1 MNTIIL
7 IIATALLYGA
17 SSFVV
22 AYLCLQEWVCNA
34 PTPQQIICTALAII
48 FSPLIILLVL
58 LYGAVMIVLGVAEML
73 IDEWK
78 NNSLKERS
86 QYDVRN
92 RNKRRQENH

>member
-17 SSFVV
+17 SSFAV

-34 PTPQQIICTALAII
+34 PTTQQIISTSLAII

-58 LYGAVMIVLGVAEML
+58 LYGAVMIIWGVCELL
-73 IDEWK
+73 IEEWK
-78 NNSLKERS
+78 NNNNKE
-86 QYDVRN
+86 
-92 RNKRRQENH
+92 

>member
-17 SSFVV
+17 SSFAV

-34 PTPQQIICTALAII
+34 PTPRQIIGTALAII

-58 LYGAVMIVLGVAEML
+58 LYGAAMVIIGVAEMI

-78 NNSLKERS
+78 NKE
-86 QYDVRN
+86 
-92 RNKRRQENH
+92 

>member
-17 SSFVV
+17 SSFAV

-34 PTPQQIICTALAII
+34 PTPQQIISTALAII
-48 FSPLIILLVL
+48 FSPLIILLIL
-58 LYGAVMIVLGVAEML
+58 LYGAITIKYGIGEML
-73 IDEWK
+73 IEEWK

-86 QYDVRN
+86 
-92 RNKRRQENH
+92 

>member
-7 IIATALLYGA
+7 IVATALLYGA
-17 SSFVV
+17 SSFAV

-34 PTPQQIICTALAII
+34 PTPRQIIGTALAII

-58 LYGAVMIVLGVAEML
+58 LYGAAMIIIGVAEMI

-78 NNSLKERS
+78 NKE
-86 QYDVRN
+86 
-92 RNKRRQENH
+92 

>member
-17 SSFVV
+17 SSFAV

-48 FSPLIILLVL
+48 FSPLIILLIL
-58 LYGAVMIVLGVAEML
+58 LYGAVMIIFGVTEML

-78 NNSLKERS
+78 DYKNKE
-86 QYDVRN
+86 
-92 RNKRRQENH
+92 

>member
-17 SSFVV
+17 SSFAV

-34 PTPQQIICTALAII
+34 HTPQQIICTALAII
-48 FSPLIILLVL
+48 FSPLIILLIL
-58 LYGAVMIVLGVAEML
+58 LYGAVMIIFGVTEML

-78 NNSLKERS
+78 DYKNKE
-86 QYDVRN
+86 
-92 RNKRRQENH
+92 

>member
-1 MNTIIL
+1 M

-17 SSFVV
+17 SSFAV

-34 PTPQQIICTALAII
+34 PTPRQIIGTALAII

-58 LYGAVMIVLGVAEML
+58 LYGAAMIIIGVAEMI

-78 NNSLKERS
+78 NKE
-86 QYDVRN
+86 
-92 RNKRRQENH
+92 

>member
-7 IIATALLYGA
+7 IIGTALLYGA
-17 SSFVV
+17 SSFAV

-34 PTPQQIICTALAII
+34 PTPQQIISTALAII

-58 LYGAVMIVLGVAEML
+58 LYGAAMIIIGVAEMI

-78 NNSLKERS
+78 NKE
-86 QYDVRN
+86 
-92 RNKRRQENH
+92 

>member
-17 SSFVV
+17 SSFAV
-22 AYLCLQEWVCNA
+22 AYLCLQEWEHNA

-48 FSPLIILLVL
+48 FSPLIILLIL

-73 IDEWK
+73 IDEWR

-86 QYDVRN
+86 QYDIRN
-92 RNKRRQENH
+92 RNKRWQENN